1 MVNQG
6 NYATFA
12 ARFHFTHHL
21 IKTKTHTSD
30 LNQKNGATEFRPEKR
45 SLANVTSPRGRRYQQ
60 TNPNNNGKKI
70 TILKR

>member
-12 ARFHFTHHL
+12 ARFDFTHHL

-30 LNQKNGATEFRPEKR
+30 LNQKKWGHRIPAR
-45 SLANVTSPRGRRYQQ
+45 
-60 TNPNNNGKKI
+60 KKI
-70 TILKR
+70 ISQRHIAERQTVSTN